1 VKPGYSE
8 PPCAFELKPQSSV
21 SLKENPVYILSAS
34 RTPIGSLGG
43 SLSSLTAPQLGVT
56 AVKHAIEKA
65 GISADK
71 VEEVYLGNVV
81 SAGVGQSPARQV
93 GIAAGYVYLYPRS

>member
-1 VKPGYSE
+1 MVCLTAYT
-8 PPCAFELKPQSSV
+8 ADRQSSI

-56 AVKHAIEKA
+56 AVKHAIEKS
-65 GISADK
+65 GLSADK
-71 VEEVYLGNVV
+71 IEEVYLGNVV

-93 GIAAGYVYLYPRS
+93 GIASG

>member
-1 VKPGYSE
+1 VNPDYSE
-8 PPCAFELKPQSSV
+8 RPRAFELRPQSSV
-21 SLKENPVYILSAS
+21 SLQENPVYILSAS

>member
-1 VKPGYSE
+1 MYPVLLKVNYS
-8 PPCAFELKPQSSV
+8 LTNQSLQS
-21 SLKENPVYILSAS
+21 NPVYILSAS

-56 AVKHAIEKA
+56 AVKHAIEKS
-65 GISADK
+65 GLSADK
-71 VEEVYLGNVV
+71 IEEVYLGNVV

-93 GIAAGYVYLYPRS
+93 GIAAGYVLPFPKE

>member
-1 VKPGYSE
+1 VT
-8 PPCAFELKPQSSV
+8 SV
-21 SLKENPVYILSAS
+21 SAKRKYKLTYQSLQSNPVYILSAS

-56 AVKHAIEKA
+56 AVKHAIEKS
-65 GISADK
+65 GLSADK
-71 VEEVYLGNVV
+71 IEEVYLGNVV

-93 GIAAGYVYLYPRS
+93 GIAAGYVCAFQHVNKC

>member
-1 VKPGYSE
+1 MVLLKGMY
-8 PPCAFELKPQSSV
+8 ELTNQSLQS
-21 SLKENPVYILSAS
+21 NPVYILSAS

-56 AVKHAIEKA
+56 AVKHAIEKS
-65 GISADK
+65 GLSADK
-71 VEEVYLGNVV
+71 IEEVYLGNVV

-93 GIAAGYVYLYPRS
+93 GIAAGYVCAF